1 MPTIDA
7 VVVTQAQEE
16 RVEIRIG
23 VQNVSRE
30 VVIETDLTSAAI
42 EKKVSDAMVGA
53 ALDLTDVKGRRVIVP
68 ANAIGYVEI
77 GEEERRR
84 VGFGA

>member
-7 VVVTQAQEE
+7 EAVTNALEAS
-16 RVEIRIG
+16 VEIRIG

-30 VVIETDLTSAAI
+30 VVVETDLTSAAI

-68 ANAIGYVEI
+68 GAAIGYVEI

-84 VGFGA
+84 VGFNA